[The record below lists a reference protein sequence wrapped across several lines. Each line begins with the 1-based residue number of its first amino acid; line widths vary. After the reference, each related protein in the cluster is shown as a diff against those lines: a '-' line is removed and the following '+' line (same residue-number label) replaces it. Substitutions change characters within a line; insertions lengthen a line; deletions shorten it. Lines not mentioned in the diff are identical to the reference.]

1 MNHLI
6 IKLPTYLIRSQSVFT
21 SIMRM
26 IVILTKVEFD
36 TDDNVNHLIMKLPT
50 YVIESQCQNSA
61 APPRPG
67 TEELICG
74 DSIFFGSSFRFC
86 CIVDQLEALME
97 DFE

>member
-1 MNHLI
+1 
-6 IKLPTYLIRSQSVFT
+6 
-21 SIMRM
+21 M
-26 IVILTKVEFD
+26 ILSKVEFD

-74 DSIFFGSSFRFC
+74 GSIWRF
-86 CIVDQLEALME
+86 VLVLRL
-97 DFE
+97 DFDVVLLLFL

>member
-1 MNHLI
+1 
-6 IKLPTYLIRSQSVFT
+6 
-21 SIMRM
+21 M
-26 IVILTKVEFD
+26 ILSKVEFD

-74 DSIFFGSSFRFC
+74 DGVERSFGSFFRFC
-86 CIVDQLEALME
+86 CIVDV
-97 DFE
+97 FF

>member
-1 MNHLI
+1 MFFLESCPNDHVNHLI
-6 IKLPTYLIRSQSVFT
+6 IKLPTYLIESQSVFT

-74 DSIFFGSSFRFC
+74 DRVCHFFGSVFRF
-86 CIVDQLEALME
+86 
-97 DFE
+97 